1 MTTTLHRLRARALVA
16 AAASLASATLLAQP
30 DRLADTLLAQS
41 GTLSENRVTA
51 TRFSEHTQSLP
62 VGVSVITADEIRA
75 SGATTVNEAITRLL
89 GVPGRRDLYGGGEA
103 TLDLRGFGTT
113 ADNNQVIVIDGVRVS
128 ESDLGGTR
136 LAGIPIDAVE
146 RIEVLRGSGAVL
158 YGEGATGGVIVIT
171 TRAGS
176 GRQRANGGTVYGA
189 VGSHGLREARAGGTV
204 GARGFM
210 LDADVQKRRED
221 GWRAN
226 SASDLQAAGVTGQW
240 SNDWLRLGARVSR
253 DELDARLPGGL
264 SSAQYEADPRQASTP
279 DDWAKLR
286 NERAG
291 VFARAEAGGWELA
304 FDAST
309 RSKTLRSLNAGFA
322 YDYDIEADF
331 QGIRGRNERRFGNVT
346 NIFVAGIDWHDWRR
360 DVFGGLAATTTQRT
374 RGLYLKDDVVLSG
387 GTRLS
392 AGARTEAIRKVGD
405 AATLED
411 DQHAWELG
419 ASQPLGGAWTAYARV
434 GRSFRLANVDE
445 FSFTTPGVP
454 LRPQTSR
461 DQELGAR
468 FQGDKSQFDV
478 RLYHSRLTD
487 EIGFDP
493 GAVGPFGP
501 FGANVNF
508 DPTRRQGLEVDTR
521 HAFSAALGVRLH
533 LAWREAKFREGPY
546 AGNDVPLV
554 PRRTA
559 ALRADWT
566 PLAGHRLSG
575 GVLWVSSQHPD
586 YANSCR
592 MPAYTTADLR
602 YAYQWRQAEFALGVA
617 NLFDRKYYTQ
627 AFSCAAGSPGGIY
640 PEAGRAFTASVRVGF

>member
-1 MTTTLHRLRARALVA
+1 MVA
-16 AAASLASATLLAQP
+16 AAASLASS
-30 DRLADTLLAQS
+30 TLLAQS
-41 GTLSENRVTA
+41 ATLPENRVTA
-51 TRFSEHTQSLP
+51 TRFSESTQSLP
-62 VGVSVITADEIRA
+62 VGVSVITAEEIRA
-75 SGATTVNEAITRLL
+75 SGATTVNEAISRLL
-89 GVPGRRDLYGGGEA
+89 GVPGRKDLYGGGET

-176 GRQRANGGTVYGA
+176 GRQRPNGGTAYGA

-204 GARGFM
+204 GGGGFM

-253 DELDARLPGGL
+253 DELDARLPGAL
-264 SSAQYEADPRQASTP
+264 STAQYDADPRQSARP
-279 DDWAKLR
+279 DDWATLR

-291 VFARAEAGGWELA
+291 LFARAEVAGWELA

-309 RSKTLRSLNAGFA
+309 RSKKLRSMNGGFA

-331 QGIRGRNERRFGNVT
+331 QGIRARNERRLGAVT
-346 NIFVAGIDWHDWRR
+346 NIFVAGVDWHDWQR
-360 DVFGGLAATTTQRT
+360 DVLGPFGATATQRT
-374 RGLYLKDDVVLSG
+374 RGIYVKDDVVLAG

-392 AGARTEAIRKVGD
+392 AGLRTEDISKAGGG
-405 AATLED
+405 AALDD

-445 FSFTTPGVP
+445 FSFTTPGRA
-454 LRPQTSR
+454 LQPQTSR
-461 DQELGAR
+461 DVELGTR
-468 FQGDKSQFDV
+468 FNGAATKLDV
-478 RLYHSRLTD
+478 RLYHSRLND

-493 GAVGPFGP
+493 AGVGPFGP
-501 FGANVNF
+501 TGANVNF
-508 DPTRRQGLEVDTR
+508 DPTRRQGLEVDAR
-521 HAFSAALGVRLH
+521 HALSAALGVRLH
-533 LAWREAKFREGPY
+533 LAWREAKFRSGPY

-554 PRRTA
+554 PRQA
-559 ALRADWT
+559 VALRADWT
-566 PLAGHRLSG
+566 PLAGHRLGG
-575 GVLWVSSQHPD
+575 GVHWVSSQHPD
-586 YANSCR
+586 YANACS
-592 MPAYTTADLR
+592 MPSYTTADLR
-602 YAYQWRQAEFALGVA
+602 YAYQWKQAEFALGVA
-617 NLFDRKYYTQ
+617 NLFDRKHYTQ
-627 AFSCAAGSPGGIY
+627 AFRCTAGRPDSIY
-640 PEAGRAFTASVRVGF
+640 PESGRAFTASLRVGF